1 MHGSSGPT
9 TRDNNAYIVHAW
21 LLCRHRWRDI
31 YMHNHWLIITS
42 SSSMCSHSCELRLV
56 ARRCMPRRT
65 FWRASVLAAYTARVY
80 YVRARPFSN
89 SSTSSYPLLA
99 AVPSLYTVRA
109 QLRCLGQFG
118 SCRVAAGV
126 QFVNG
131 IAKMQINPAPSKR

>member
-1 MHGSSGPT
+1 
-9 TRDNNAYIVHAW
+9 
-21 LLCRHRWRDI
+21 
-31 YMHNHWLIITS
+31 
-42 SSSMCSHSCELRLV
+42 
-56 ARRCMPRRT
+56 
-65 FWRASVLAAYTARVY
+65 VLAAYTARVY